1 MAVTTQEIE
10 MLGCDAEACEVK
22 APAVDGAI
30 PEKFEAGFVHLRY
43 LDDKPV
49 TWVACRKTH
58 IGAAVLAAKARA
70 LAETPD
76 PEPAPE
82 TAQAQVQ
89 PGDEEPERGDEDDN
103 DGERRRRAEEEDLE
117 ALNA

>member
-10 MLGCDAEACEVK
+10 MLGCDADGCEVK

-30 PEKFEAGFVHLRY
+30 PEKFEAGLVHPRY

-58 IGAAVLAAKARA
+58 ISAAVLAAKARA
-70 LAETPD
+70 LAETPE
-76 PEPAPE
+76 PESAPE
-82 TAQAQVQ
+82 AAQAQPV
-89 PGDEEPERGDEDDN
+89 DDEPERGEEDP
-103 DGERRRRAEEEDLE
+103 EARRRHEEADLE
-117 ALNA
+117 ALEGVG